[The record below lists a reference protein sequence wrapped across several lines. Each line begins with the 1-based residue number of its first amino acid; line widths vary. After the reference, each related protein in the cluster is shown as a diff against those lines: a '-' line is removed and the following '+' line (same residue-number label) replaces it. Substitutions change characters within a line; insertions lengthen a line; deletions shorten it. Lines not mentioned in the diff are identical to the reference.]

1 MNYGQKCARTAA
13 DYTISFVPFS
23 CPHFSSICSHFHFL
37 SDLEIRPP
45 ASQQAH
51 AHHHTSTLSFIM
63 NNSTHTNM
71 CTRSQ
76 YALIH
81 YLSHSEIPQTH
92 THKKKSPTPKYWE
105 FSKSPKNQGN
115 MKVKQKDSTPQNNG
129 YELVVNYWE
138 GTVV

>member
-1 MNYGQKCARTAA
+1 MDRNVRAQLQTTLFPLYHFHVH
-13 DYTISFVPFS
+13 ISLPSVAISIS
-23 CPHFSSICSHFHFL
+23 CPTL
-37 SDLEIRPP
+37 KSDPQP
-45 ASQQAH
+45 AN

-76 YALIH
+76 YAQIH